1 MQLNEISKQI
11 HKLENDL
18 LDAFEK
24 EWIDYIVDYTI
35 TKIKDMVIEESVLDS
50 YSTFYNKCVD
60 DVAFYYPV
68 HNVAMKEANYAK
80 SSWSGGI
87 SATNMIEYHK
97 RNVAVI
103 FTCKENMPFGM
114 WRKIYDNIVEKRQ
127 KSDNSDSK
135 ETS

>member
-24 EWIDYIVDYTI
+24 EWVGYFVDYTI
-35 TKIKDMVIEESVLDS
+35 NKIKDATTIEESVLDS
-50 YSTFYNKCVD
+50 YATFYKKCVE

-68 HNVAMKEANYAK
+68 HNEAMKEANYMR

-87 SATNMIEYHK
+87 NATNMIEYHK
-97 RNVAVI
+97 RNVAII
-103 FTCKENMPFGM
+103 FACKENMPFGM
-114 WRKIYDNIVEKRQ
+114 WQKIYNKILEKMGGGEIHQKTIV
-127 KSDNSDSK
+127 
-135 ETS
+135 